1 MLPWQAGAAAARPAA
16 MAAPAAATATATA
29 TDHYARLLQLC
40 QTAFNPSAGRA
51 IHAHAVKAGL
61 LVSAYL
67 CNNLLSYYA
76 SVGVSRGCFHE
87 ARRLFDDIPYAR
99 RNAFT

>member
-16 MAAPAAATATATA
+16 MAAPAAATATAT
-29 TDHYARLLQLC
+29 DHYARLLQLC
-40 QTAFNPSAGRA
+40 QTAFNPSAGRT

-76 SVGVSRGCFHE
+76 SAGVSRGCFHE